1 MKLVYTVLLVKENF
15 VTDVATIENYDH
27 AFNLAKKWARIEF
40 TYLTTEELE
49 IELNACHVDGFIWGK
64 NGDCV
69 QVRKNFLWN

>member
-27 AFNLAKKWARIEF
+27 AFNVAKGWAQELN
-40 TYLTTEELE
+40 LTTEELDH
-49 IELNACHVDGFIWGK
+49 ELKMCHVDGFIWGK